1 MVLPKFGI
9 CRNGSEQAG
18 DSAGGFRDCSRG
30 RFNATVNGRRTQS
43 ILRHDRTLAA
53 VRRALQHKISSPL
66 TDILRNKVFASK
78 RSRRSPIPWLEP
90 EQQAFLSLKSALTSF
105 PIVAFPVWGSPFVLH
120 TDACADG
127 AGVALTQDY
136 EVAKRIVAYAS
147 HR

>member
-1 MVLPKFGI
+1 MVLTSLDFVGI
-9 CRNGSEQAG
+9 VVDRQGIRPG
-18 DSAGGFRDCSRG
+18 DSK
-30 RFNATVNGRRTQS
+30 V
-43 ILRHDRTLAA
+43 AA
-53 VRRALQHKISSPL
+53 VVHLPPPPTVEEPRAFRGMTGFLLQFVKLYSIIASPL
-66 TDILRNKVFASK
+66 TDILRNKAFASK

-136 EVAKRIVAYAS
+136 EGAKRIVAYAS